1 MGVEVKTYDYQELV
15 DRRASSREMFENI
28 EYLNCGLIGETGELA
43 EEVKKMLRDD
53 SGALT
58 DARRAAI
65 QTEAGD
71 VLWYLSAITT
81 RCGLFLPE
89 VLAHLYFESV
99 TPRLSTMSAAS
110 RIKQLAADVSAVTC
124 VPDEGTI
131 QDAFLTLVD
140 VCDWAG
146 VTIDDVAIA
155 NFSKIEGRLARGT
168 IGGSGER

>member
-1 MGVEVKTYDYQELV
+1 MKTHDYQWLV
-15 DRRASSREMFENI
+15 NDRAVNRATFEDI
-28 EYLNCGLIGETGELA
+28 EYLNCGVIGETGELA

-53 SGALT
+53 NGHLT

-65 QTEAGD
+65 RTEAGD
-71 VLWYLSAITT
+71 VLWYLSAIAT

-99 TPRLSTMSAAS
+99 THRPSTSTAAS
-110 RIKQLAADVSAVTC
+110 RIRQLAADVVAVTTA
-124 VPDEGTI
+124 PDEGTI
-131 QDAFLTLVD
+131 QDAFLSLVD

-155 NFSKIEGRLARGT
+155 NISKIEGRLARGT
-168 IGGSGER
+168 VGGSGDR